1 MITPSFYST
10 LVFFHIL
17 GVTVWLGGQII
28 LSAVVPRLRKE
39 APTAIK
45 IVAQQYANIAWPALV
60 LIVITGIFQLATQTS
75 TEMST
80 EYMITFALKM
90 TLVAVAIASTII
102 HSAGTSKMALAIG
115 GAFGLLGT
123 LGAAY
128 LGVLLALG

>member
-1 MITPSFYST
+1 M
-10 LVFFHIL
+10 
-17 GVTVWLGGQII
+17 WLGGQII